1 MNSDDRDPPVPAPGE
16 PDYLFTGEGPADA
29 DVARL
34 ESLLSPFAYRGPEGA
49 PPTAT
54 PKGEAAA
61 RGPKAAEVRHGAAEA
76 ASRGRGEGGG
86 PAGNGDALEC
96 VAGGGSELDVEA
108 AEAAGAA
115 AAGRAATA
123 AAAERRGGPVPTFD
137 DSEFESSRLDQPSRI
152 PPLVAWIVGLI
163 VLGASTLAYLADPTS
178 PPSEDDFAPPPT
190 TSPEG
195 PRVPT
200 PDAGPGLP
208 GYFGVSALAGTPQV
222 DDLPLSPADRLPV
235 GSTLVTGADARARI
249 DLAGRGRM
257 DVAPSSRLRVLA
269 GRADEQRFA
278 LDRGEIAALT
288 WAPPRLLFI
297 ETPSAVAVDLGCAY
311 TLKVDDDGHG
321 LLSVTSGSVAFEVR
335 GLESLVPKGASC
347 VTRVGRGPGTPRF
360 DDAAPAL
367 KEALERFDFGPK
379 EAAAAE
385 VESVV
390 AAARKRDTLT
400 LWHLLPRTE
409 GEVRER
415 VFNRA
420 AALDPPPDGVA
431 YPDLLALDKAAL
443 ALWRESLRAQW

>member
-1 MNSDDRDPPVPAPGE
+1 MISDDRDPPVPAPGE

-49 PPTAT
+49 APTAN

-61 RGPKAAEVRHGAAEA
+61 RGTKAADVGRAVARRDAVVPADVGDDAA
-76 ASRGRGEGGG
+76 
-86 PAGNGDALEC
+86 DAH
-96 VAGGGSELDVEA
+96 VG
-108 AEAAGAA
+108 EAAGPS
-115 AAGRAATA
+115 TA
-123 AAAERRGGPVPTFD
+123 SASERRPAPTVPFD
-137 DSEFESSRLDQPSRI
+137 PSAYESERIEEPSRI
-152 PPLVAWIVGLI
+152 PPIVAWIVGLV
-163 VLGASTLAYLADPTS
+163 VLGVSTLAYLADPAPT
-178 PPSEDDFAPPPT
+178 PDDEDFAPPAT
-190 TSPEG
+190 TPPEG

-200 PDAGPGLP
+200 PDAGSGLP

-385 VESVV
+385 VETVV
-390 AAARKRDTLT
+390 GAARKRDTLT

-431 YPDLLALDKAAL
+431 YPDLLALDKASL
-443 ALWRESLRAQW
+443 SLWRESLRAHW